1 MKRSICE
8 STFHAIMVGKL
19 VGKLVGNLS
28 PLNFRTYKLRGVCF
42 GSLSSAPLT
51 VLNQEISFNL
61 YFLKIGQD

>member
-8 STFHAIMVGKL
+8 STFHAIM

-28 PLNFRTYKLRGVCF
+28 PLNFRTYKLRGVCL
-42 GSLSSAPLT
+42 GSLSSNTLT
-51 VLNQEISFNL
+51 VLNQEIFFNL

>member
-8 STFHAIMVGKL
+8 RIFHAIM

-28 PLNFRTYKLRGVCF
+28 PLNFRTYKLRGVCL
-42 GSLSSAPLT
+42 GSLSSNPLP
-51 VLNQEISFNL
+51 VLNQETSFNL

>member
-8 STFHAIMVGKL
+8 RTFHAIM

-28 PLNFRTYKLRGVCF
+28 PLNFLTYKLSGVGL
-42 GSLSSAPLT
+42 GSLSSDTLT